1 MKCMLKCT
9 SVTNDDEI
17 VDKYPIIRKYYP
29 AIAKTPLDYEILGVT
44 VMVDDLFEF
53 YHDIGKPI
61 ILDTDKIGNTEMPC
75 LTIYDD

>member
-1 MKCMLKCT
+1 MKYMLKCA

-17 VDKYPIIRKYYP
+17 VDKYPVIKKYYP
-29 AIAKTPLDYEILGVT
+29 AIAKIPLDYEILGVT

-61 ILDTDKIGNTEMPC
+61 ILDTGKIGNTEMPC
-75 LTIYDD
+75 LTICDG